1 MHVGLSDSLLVPA
14 AIDQW
19 IQART
24 IHGNSRICYVKPR
37 TLDGF
42 EQYKR
47 ALLRFFGHLRLREI
61 HVGHLREY
69 QQLRAAGK
77 LGNPEYEAKH
87 GVEEVGPHRINQEL
101 ALLVRVMKRAHAWT
115 GELEEFYEP
124 LQVIEADVPR
134 ALTPQ
139 EQEYFLNIAAS
150 RQEWQ
155 TVYCYA
161 IMALNT
167 TASGCEMRGIKRG
180 DLNVHEGF
188 LLIRNVHAKNKYRV
202 RTIPLSDDARWAAQR
217 LLELS
222 AAKGARDVAHYLFPL
237 CVGYE
242 EWDPSRP
249 MSPSGIKKQWD
260 AVRKAAN
267 LGWFRPHDTRHTA
280 ITRMAEA
287 GVPLAVIMSMAGH
300 ISRRMTEHYTQIS
313 VHSQKAAIA
322 AAFGKRPG
330 RSFQHPPTFAVN
342 H

>member
-1 MHVGLSDSLLVPA
+1 MHVALHDSLLFTEAV
-14 AIDQW
+14 DVW
-19 IQART
+19 IAART
-24 IHGNSRICYVKPR
+24 ISGTSRICYVKPR

-47 ALLRFFGHLRLREI
+47 ALARFFKHLRLREI
-61 HVGHLREY
+61 HVGHFREY
-69 QQLRAAGK
+69 QRLRAAGK
-77 LGNPEYEAKH
+77 LGNPEYEKLY
-87 GVEEVGPHRINQEL
+87 GVEEVSAHRINQEL
-101 ALLVRVMKRAHAWT
+101 ALLIRVMKRAHAWT

-124 LQVIEADVPR
+124 LQVIEPDVPR
-134 ALTPQ
+134 ALAPQ
-139 EQEYFLNIAAS
+139 EQEYFLAIAAS

-155 TVYCYA
+155 LVYAYA
-161 IMALNT
+161 LLALNT
-167 TASGCEMRGIKRG
+167 TASGCEMRGIQHG
-180 DLNVHEGF
+180 DLNVHEGV

-217 LLELS
+217 LKEI
-222 AAKGARDVAHYLFPL
+222 AATKGSRDVGHYVFPL

-242 EWDPSRP
+242 QWDPTRP

-267 LGWFRPHDTRHTA
+267 LDWFRPHDTRHTA

-287 GVPLAVIMSMAGH
+287 GVPLPVIMSMAGH

-313 VHSQKAAIA
+313 IQSQRAAVA
-322 AAFGKRPG
+322 AAFGKRAHG
-330 RSFQHPPTFAVN
+330 SFAHRVVTAVN